1 LFCCAAGHGRKEIA
15 DAVAAQLM
23 ELDYSPPFQYGSAP
37 AFELARR
44 VAALTPGTLNRVF
57 FTNSGSESIDTA
69 LKIAMAW
76 HTARGEGHRDKYISR
91 ERAYHGVN
99 IGGTSLS
106 GLMKN
111 REVFGAVMPGVAH
124 LRHTWLDENRFSRGQ
139 PPHGADLA
147 EDLQRFVDMYGGRN
161 IAACFVEPVAGS
173 TGGLVPP
180 VGYLERLR
188 EICDAHGILL
198 IFDEVITG
206 FGRLGHPFAAD
217 AFGVMPDIMTLAKAL
232 TNGVMPMGA
241 VAVSETIYDTINEAA
256 PDGAMEFFHG
266 YTYSGNPASSAAGIA
281 ALDIY
286 ENENLFGRAADLS
299 KPFLDMLFGLKD
311 LDCISDIRG
320 YGLLGAIDLAPGS
333 GAEMLKKLYAA
344 GLYVKFTGDTALLA
358 PAFIAG
364 QDDIDEIGGILRD
377 VL

>member
-1 LFCCAAGHGRKEIA
+1 MTTNTLEHHWMPFTANRDFKADPRILVAAKGMHYTNHHGERVIDASSGLFCCAAGHGRKEIA

-161 IAACFVEPVAGS
+161 IAA
-173 TGGLVPP
+173 
-180 VGYLERLR
+180 
-188 EICDAHGILL
+188 
-198 IFDEVITG
+198 
-206 FGRLGHPFAAD
+206 
-217 AFGVMPDIMTLAKAL
+217 
-232 TNGVMPMGA
+232 
-241 VAVSETIYDTINEAA
+241 
-256 PDGAMEFFHG
+256 
-266 YTYSGNPASSAAGIA
+266 
-281 ALDIY
+281 
-286 ENENLFGRAADLS
+286 
-299 KPFLDMLFGLKD
+299 
-311 LDCISDIRG
+311 
-320 YGLLGAIDLAPGS
+320 
-333 GAEMLKKLYAA
+333 
-344 GLYVKFTGDTALLA
+344 
-358 PAFIAG
+358 
-364 QDDIDEIGGILRD
+364 
-377 VL
+377 